1 MVEKTLFGNLQ
12 KEKFRTSSFAQK
24 RDRTSSF
31 FLFPSSFQEFK
42 RGFTVLELLVASL
55 LLTMLVTVLTMIFNQ
70 SSIAWRTGVAGV
82 VELNQ
87 VRTRLGT
94 YHDIEDDVLPGL
106 GQDNVQ
112 SGASDNRDVLYRTVS
127 IFKGWNG
134 SGQLQPSGATRYDN
148 SCSGRLYDKVDQGEA
163 SSIMFSI
170 QDARLGRLNQRVGAG
185 TVRSGSAFAVGVRS
199 RGPDKQWG
207 TADDINTFPEDVN

>member
-1 MVEKTLFGNLQ
+1 M
-12 KEKFRTSSFAQK
+12 K
-24 RDRTSSF
+24 R
-31 FLFPSSFQEFK
+31 

-82 VELNQ
+82 VELDQ

-112 SGASDNRDVLYRTVS
+112 AGASDNRDVLYRTVS

-134 SGQLQPSGATRYDN
+134 SGQLQPAGATRFDN
-148 SCSGRLYDKVDQGEA
+148 SCRGRLYDKIDQGEA
-163 SSIMFSI
+163 SSIMFTI
-170 QDARLGRLNQRVGAG
+170 QDAQKGRLNQRVGSG
-185 TVRSGSAFAVGVRS
+185 TVRGGSAFAVGVRS
-199 RGPDKQWG
+199 AGPDKRWA
-207 TADDINTFPEDVN
+207 TEDDINTFPEDVN